1 VDQVKP
7 LADGRVFTGRQAKEL
22 KLVDAMGGLED
33 AVAEAGR
40 MGGIKGQPKMEYPRK
55 ERRMLAEMFG
65 EEADTLLQGV
75 AARVEEAVGSD
86 GLQFRLA
93 PPAGESH

>member
-1 VDQVKP
+1 M
-7 LADGRVFTGRQAKEL
+7 

-40 MGGIKGQPKMEYPRK
+40 LGGIKGQPKTEYPRK
-55 ERRMLAEMFG
+55 DRRMLAELFG

-75 AARVEEAVGSD
+75 AARVQEAVGSD

-93 PPAGESH
+93 PAAGGLP